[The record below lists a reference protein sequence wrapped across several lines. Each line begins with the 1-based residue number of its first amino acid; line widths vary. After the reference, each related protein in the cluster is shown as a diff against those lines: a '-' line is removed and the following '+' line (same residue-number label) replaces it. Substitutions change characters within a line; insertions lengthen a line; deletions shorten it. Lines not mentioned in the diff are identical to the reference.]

1 LSGGGTSFAAYAGRR
16 LLAVAVVVVIT
27 PSLTFVVLG
36 ALRNEV
42 TVLEQARQLPG
53 YLEDTFLH
61 LSLGDAP
68 PVYQESLHDLV
79 LQGLAVDVALLAG
92 GTLLG
97 VAIGLATGVASAV
110 RRRSGTDRALAIGS
124 ALALSAPVYW
134 FGFIVL
140 TLFAPQ
146 SGYLVQIPFVSWYG
160 GYVPFGEDPLR
171 WLQALWVPWL
181 VLAAPL
187 GAACHRMTR
196 ASMAE
201 VLDEDFIRTARA
213 KGVTEKRVVRRHAL
227 RAALP
232 PVLGLASV
240 SMALMV
246 TNVVL
251 IEPAFRLPGFFRQAD
266 IGQFRGEQSHVPSLD
281 VVQALVLEA
290 ALLISVTMLLA
301 DLLRARIDPR
311 AGARR

>member
-1 LSGGGTSFAAYAGRR
+1 
-16 LLAVAVVVVIT
+16 VVVIT
-27 PSLTFVVLG
+27 PSLTYVVLG
-36 ALRNEV
+36 ALQNGV
-42 TVLEQARQLPG
+42 TVLDQASRLPG
-53 YLEDTFLH
+53 YLDDTFLH
-61 LSLGDAP
+61 LSLGPAP
-68 PVYQESLHDLV
+68 PVFQKSLHDLV
-79 LQGLAVDVALLAG
+79 LDGLPVDVALLVG
-92 GTLLG
+92 GTVLG
-97 VAIGLATGVASAV
+97 IAIGLATGVTTGG
-110 RRRSGTDRALAIGS
+110 RRRSKTDRALAIGS
-124 ALALSAPVYW
+124 AFALSAPVYW

-171 WLQALWVPWL
+171 WLQSLWVPWL

-187 GAACHRMTR
+187 AAMCHRMTR
-196 ASMAE
+196 ASIAE
-201 VLDEDFIRTARA
+201 ALDEDFIRTARA
-213 KGVTEKRVVRRHAL
+213 KGMTEKRVMRRHAL

-232 PVLGLASV
+232 PVLGLVSV
-240 SMALMV
+240 NMALMV

-290 ALLISVTMLLA
+290 ALLIAVTMFLA

-311 AGARR
+311 AGART

>member
-1 LSGGGTSFAAYAGRR
+1 
-16 LLAVAVVVVIT
+16 VVIT

-36 ALRNEV
+36 ALQNGV
-42 TVLEQARQLPG
+42 TVLDQASRLPG
-53 YLEDTFLH
+53 YLDDTFLH
-61 LSLGDAP
+61 LSLGPAP
-68 PVYQESLHDLV
+68 PVFQKSLHDLV
-79 LQGLAVDVALLAG
+79 LDGLPVDVALLFG
-92 GTLLG
+92 GTVCG
-97 VAIGLATGVASAV
+97 IAIGLATGVTTGG
-110 RRRSGTDRALAIGS
+110 RRRSKTDRALAIGS
-124 ALALSAPVYW
+124 AFAISAPVYW

-146 SGYLVQIPFVSWYG
+146 SGSLVQIPFVSWYG

-171 WLQALWVPWL
+171 WLQSLWVPWL

-187 GAACHRMTR
+187 AAMCHRMTR
-196 ASMAE
+196 ASIAE
-201 VLDEDFIRTARA
+201 ALDEDFIRTARA
-213 KGVTEKRVVRRHAL
+213 KGVTEKRVMRRHAL

-232 PVLGLASV
+232 PVLGLVSV
-240 SMALMV
+240 NMALMV

-266 IGQFRGEQSHVPSLD
+266 IGQFRGEQSHVPSLE

-290 ALLISVTMLLA
+290 ALLIAVTMFLA

-311 AGARR
+311 AGARS